1 MEAEERQDWELYKQ
15 QGDAASH
22 ERLCLRYLPFVKRLV
37 GRMEIYFGDG
47 ALDRN
52 DLYHA
57 GVIGL
62 IDAIEKFDHTRAIEF
77 TTYAQQRIRGAVYD
91 EIRALDGLSPRSRR
105 QKRQFEKKREELQ
118 TKLLRPP
125 TDEETAGELGL
136 SLERFYHLQAALET
150 KRVSPGAG
158 QEDDDD
164 ELILYTDRPA
174 APGLQPWMPEAD
186 GLSPAEK
193 VKFLAA
199 KIDQLPERARVVLGL
214 YYRDNQTLK
223 EISEILHLTE
233 ARICQVHA
241 AAIEQLYAELKGLKK
256 IFVNR

>member
-1 MEAEERQDWELYKQ
+1 MEADERQDWDLYKQ
-15 QGDAASH
+15 QGDAGAH
-22 ERLCLRYLPFVKRLV
+22 ERLCNRYLLFVKRLV

-47 ALDRN
+47 ALDRS

-62 IDAIEKFDHTRAIEF
+62 IDAIEKFDPARAIEF
-77 TTYAQQRIRGAVYD
+77 TTYAQQRVRGAVYD
-91 EIRALDGLSPRSRR
+91 EIRALDGLSPRARR

-118 TKLLRPP
+118 NRLLRPP

-136 SLERFYHLQAALET
+136 TLERFYQVQAELAT
-150 KRVSPGAG
+150 KRVSPST
-158 QEDDDD
+158 QEEDGD
-164 ELILYTDRPA
+164 ELVLYTDFPT
-174 APGLQPWMPEAD
+174 PQGLQAWVPEAD

-193 VKFLAA
+193 AKFLAS
-199 KIDQLPERARVVLGL
+199 KIDLLPERSRIVLGL
-214 YYRDNQTLK
+214 YYRDNLTLK

-241 AAIEQLYAELKGLKK
+241 AAIEQLYLELIGLKK

>member
-1 MEAEERQDWELYKQ
+1 MEADERQDWERYKQ
-15 QGDAASH
+15 QGSAEDH
-22 ERLCLRYLPFVKRLV
+22 ERLCVRYLPFVKRLV

-62 IDAIEKFDHTRAIEF
+62 IDAIEKFDPDREIEF

-105 QKRQFEKKREELQ
+105 QKRQLEKKRDELQ
-118 TKLLRPP
+118 TRLLRPP
-125 TDEETAGELGL
+125 TDEETAMELGL
-136 SLERFYHLQAALET
+136 SLERFYHLQAELAT
-150 KRVSPGAG
+150 QRISPGAS
-158 QEDDDD
+158 EDNED

-174 APGLQPWMPEAD
+174 DQGLAPWIPEAD

-193 VKFLAA
+193 AKFLAA
-199 KIDQLPERARVVLGL
+199 KIDLLPERMRLVLGL
-214 YYRDNQTLK
+214 YYRDNLTLK

-241 AAIEQLYAELKGLKK
+241 AAMEQLCAELKGLKK